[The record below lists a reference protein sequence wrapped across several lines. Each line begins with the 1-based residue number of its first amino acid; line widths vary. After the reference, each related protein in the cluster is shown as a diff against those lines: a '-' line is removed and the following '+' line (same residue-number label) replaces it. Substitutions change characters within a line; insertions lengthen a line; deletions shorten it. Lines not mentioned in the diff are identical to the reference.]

1 MILSVSRRT
10 DIPSY
15 YSEWF
20 FNRIKEGFVCVRNP
34 MNIHKIS
41 RIEINPN
48 VVDGIVFWTKNPLP
62 MMDKLDLLEKYPYY
76 FQFTLNAYGTDAE
89 TNIPSKNDIIV
100 PAFINLS
107 KSIGKECVVW
117 RYDPIF
123 LNEKYNIDYHK
134 KYFEI
139 LADKL
144 SGYTEKCT
152 VSFIDFYKKTA
163 RNMKNLGVFRE
174 LNIEEKEELM
184 YSFSKTAKNAGLLL
198 DTCSE
203 GIDLSKFDIS
213 HASCIDIKR
222 LERIGNFKLNLD
234 KDKNQRL
241 ECGCFASIDIGAY
254 NTCKNGCKYC
264 YANFS
269 ETKVHNNY
277 ACHNVH
283 SPLLFGEIGDDDT
296 VTERVVK
303 SDKESQ
309 LKLF

>member
-41 RIEINPN
+41 RIEINTN
-48 VVDGIVFWTKNPLP
+48 VVDGMVFWTKNPLP
-62 MMDKLDLLEKYPYY
+62 MMNKLDLLEKYPYY
-76 FQFTLNAYGTDAE
+76 FQFTLNAYGKDAE
-89 TNIPSKNDIIV
+89 TNIPSKNDIII

-107 KSIGKECVVW
+107 NSIGKERVVW

-134 KYFEI
+134 KYFEV

-144 SGYTEKCT
+144 SDYTEKCT
-152 VSFIDFYKKTA
+152 VSFIDLYKNAA
-163 RNMKNLGVFRE
+163 RNMKNLGVVRE
-174 LNIEEKEELM
+174 LNAEEKEELM
-184 YSFSKTAKNAGLLL
+184 YSFSNTAKNAGLIL

-203 GIDLSKFDIS
+203 DIDLSKFGVA
-213 HASCIDIKR
+213 HARCIDIKR
-222 LERIGNFKLNLD
+222 LERIGNYKLNLG

-241 ECGCFASIDIGAY
+241 ECGCYASIDIGAY

-269 ETKVHNNY
+269 ENTVHNNY
-277 ACHNVH
+277 ACHDVK
-283 SPLLFGEIGDDDT
+283 SPLLFGKIGDNDT

-303 SDKESQ
+303 SDKENQ